1 MNKIAN
7 IVETLRYGGS
17 VDSSQLNDLAQ
28 ASSAQPSIEKWQMN
42 FEGGTLSESCQI
54 TSEQPI
60 IGAGLLAY
68 SKDGVTFYF
77 GTYCSMSDA
86 DNKSSDTMA
95 LPTASTALFNPDT
108 NGRSVMAIVYGE
120 VLGPDGKLIPFSQ
133 QQTFTV

>member
-17 VDSSQLNDLAQ
+17 VDSSQLNDLAG